1 MRRRSDFVLHSIG
14 YTYAPIFGGKMPFYE
29 YRCGACGHELEV
41 LQKMSAEPLVDCP
54 SCSKATL
61 IKLVSAAGFQ
71 LKGSGWYVTDF
82 RDGDKSKKDKSD
94 SQSKDD
100 KTADSGTTTKADK
113 SGDGAA
119 ADKKTDTK
127 STESPKSDS
136 KSGASSD
143 STGK

>member
-1 MRRRSDFVLHSIG
+1 
-14 YTYAPIFGGKMPFYE
+14 MPFYE

-100 KTADSGTTTKADK
+100 KTRKPTLNPLNRRRAIRRAGHRLIRLA
-113 SGDGAA
+113 
-119 ADKKTDTK
+119 
-127 STESPKSDS
+127 SDA
-136 KSGASSD
+136 GEALHRVA
-143 STGK
+143 GR

>member
-1 MRRRSDFVLHSIG
+1 MRRQSAFVLHSIG
-14 YTYAPIFGGKMPFYE
+14 YTYAPVFGGKMPFYE
-29 YRCGACGHELEV
+29 YRCGACGHELEA
-41 LQKMSAEPLVDCP
+41 LQKMSAAPLVDCP
-54 SCSKATL
+54 SCGKATL
-61 IKLVSAAGFQ
+61 TKLVSAAGFQ

-94 SQSKDD
+94 TTSKSG
-100 KTADSGTTTKADK
+100 KTADSSAATKGDK
-113 SGDGAA
+113 SADSTSS
-119 ADKKTDTK
+119 DKKSDTK